1 MHYFSCSGGT
11 STDRTKKCA
20 GIRYAKLVFLHSMG
34 SVGEV
39 VHSGASGARNVDG
52 LFFML
57 RWDRYRYDK
66 KRASDILCRTCV
78 FASGGFFGSRSAFWC
93 VRGANVNTLMF
104 KLGWDRYECDK
115 KCAGTHYAEIVF
127 LHPVGSGHETST
139 HYFSGS
145 GGPGTDMTKKR
156 AWIHYAELVFLHP
169 VGSVGRIVHSGASV
183 A

>member
-1 MHYFSCSGGT
+1 VPPGHEMSTDYFSCSGGT
-11 STDRTKKCA
+11 GTDMIKSVPQTY
-20 GIRYAKLVFLHSMG
+20 YAEHVFLHPVG
-34 SVGEV
+34 SSGHV
-39 VHSGASGARNVDG
+39 VHSGASG
-52 LFFML
+52 
-57 RWDRYRYDK
+57 
-66 KRASDILCRTCV
+66 
-78 FASGGFFGSRSAFWC
+78 
-93 VRGANVNTLMF
+93 GANVNTLMF